1 MKIQYYAETDSL
13 YIELSSADSSD
24 SKEVSEGVVLDFD
37 TSGNIVGILIHEG
50 FVVKEC
56 RNSHETLSYSPFAS
70 FCPVL
75 SNQLHD
81 WIFSAVNSIVFY
93 MPIM

>member
-37 TSGNIVGILIHEG
+37 TSGNIVGIDIDKASKKLDITQL
-50 FVVKEC
+50 
-56 RNSHETLSYSPFAS
+56 TLSRIPADIKL
-70 FCPVL
+70 V
-75 SNQLHD
+75 
-81 WIFSAVNSIVFY
+81 A
-93 MPIM
+93 